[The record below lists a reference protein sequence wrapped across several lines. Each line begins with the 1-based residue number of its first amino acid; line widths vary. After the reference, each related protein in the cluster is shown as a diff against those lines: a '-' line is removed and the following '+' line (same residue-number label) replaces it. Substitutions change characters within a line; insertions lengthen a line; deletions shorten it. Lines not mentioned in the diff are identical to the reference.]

1 MTPWSAVVE
10 VVLLL
15 LAAALFGVMAR
26 RLGQPPLVG
35 AIVAG
40 LVLGPDALG
49 VVKSG
54 PLLDVLGELG
64 VALLLFT
71 IGLELTWS
79 ELQHVGKRAIRWG
92 ALQVTL
98 TIAAV
103 TLFTMLGVHG
113 WRTALVVG
121 AMVAL
126 SSTACVLGVL
136 RDRAEDDASW
146 ARSATAILIFQDLA
160 LVPLVVLVA
169 ALGGAKTALSVVGA
183 LAWSAVAATLLVGG
197 LILLSR
203 RILPRLMGA
212 VGATGTRD
220 LPILVAVATPLGAAW
235 AAHEMGVSPAMGA
248 FVAGVLLSNS
258 PFATRVRSDVSA
270 LRALFVTTFFAS
282 IGMLASP
289 AWFVQHAPRVAMAV
303 LVMILGKALIIAL
316 IGVFLRHRIRHAVAT
331 AACLA
336 QVGEFAFVLA
346 SVGRSE
352 GLLDADLSQLLLT
365 GSVVSLLVTPW
376 LVSVAPRVG
385 RRLEDL
391 VAGTRARLG
400 MGEAPHVT
408 TTLARPARLRGHVI
422 VVGLGPAGRG
432 ACLDLISHGV
442 KVLALDISVRGVR
455 EAEREG
461 IPAHVGDGAQE
472 EVLAHADVEGCRA
485 VIVAI
490 PELQVALD
498 VIEAVR
504 AKAGHVPVIARAR
517 HHVHALHLLASGAAH
532 AVDEEWEMGGK
543 LGATT
548 RIALSEAETLPAI
561 PRSSIPI

>member
-15 LAAALFGVMAR
+15 LAAAVLGVLAR
-26 RLGQPPLVG
+26 RLGQPPLLG
-35 AIVAG
+35 ALVAG

-49 VVKSG
+49 VVDRG
-54 PLLDVLGELG
+54 PLLDILGELG

-71 IGLELTWS
+71 IGLELTWT
-79 ELQHVGKRAIRWG
+79 ELRHVGKRAIRWG
-92 ALQVTL
+92 ALQIAV
-98 TIAAV
+98 TIAAAA
-103 TLFTMLGVHG
+103 LYALAEAEN

-146 ARSATAILIFQDLA
+146 ARSAMAILVFQDLA

-169 ALGGAKTALSVVGA
+169 ALGGAKTPGSVALA
-183 LAWSAVAATLLVGG
+183 LAWSAVAAALLVGG
-197 LILLSR
+197 LMLLSR
-203 RILPRLMGA
+203 RVLPRLMGA
-212 VGATGTRD
+212 VSATGTRD
-220 LPILVAVATPLGAAW
+220 LPILVAVATCLGASW

-289 AWFVQHAPRVAMAV
+289 AWIVQHPLRVAFAV
-303 LVMILGKALIIAL
+303 ILILVGKALIVAL
-316 IGVFLRHRIRHAVAT
+316 IGAWLRHRIRHAVAT
-331 AACLA
+331 ALCLA

-346 SVGRSE
+346 SVARSE
-352 GLLDADLSQLLLT
+352 GLLDPDLSQLLLT
-365 GSVVSLLVTPW
+365 ASVVSLLVTPW
-376 LVSVAPRVG
+376 LVSIAPRVG
-385 RRLEDL
+385 RVVEQAVLDW
-391 VAGTRARLG
+391 RARIGLG
-400 MGEAPHVT
+400 EPPDAMA
-408 TTLARPARLRGHVI
+408 TLVRPPRLRGHVI

-432 ACLDLISHGV
+432 ACLDLIGHGV
-442 KVLALDISVRGVR
+442 RVLALDISVRGVR

-461 IPAHVGDGAQE
+461 IPARVGDGAQE
-472 EVLAHADVEGCRA
+472 EVLAQADVEGCRA

-490 PELQVALD
+490 PELRVAID

-517 HHVHALHLLASGAAH
+517 HHVHALHLLAAGAAH

-543 LGATT
+543 LGVAA
-548 RIALSEAETLPAI
+548 RAALSEAETSPAI
-561 PRSSIPI
+561 PRSAIHV